1 MYERYLNVFRT
12 HYPAKKLAPLLAV
25 IVALSPFAIDTYLP
39 TMPTMAKSFN
49 VPINFIELSIPIYLI
64 GFALGQ
70 IIGGPISDN
79 YGRRKIGSF
88 GLFIFFL
95 ASVAI
100 ILSES
105 IEQFWALRFLQ
116 AFGGGFGLVICAAVV
131 RDLYDGKHAAKIFT
145 LMGFIMMLAPL
156 IAPTIGSI
164 LLAYFNWQS
173 IFVLLSI
180 YSFVQIFMIMLFVP
194 ETKRLR
200 RVGGYQHL
208 PPVQVIKNYWS
219 IITNRNAL
227 PFLLCGSFVASALF
241 AFLTEISFLYIDY
254 FSVTESG
261 FAWLFGMNIVC
272 MMIFNRLNHF
282 LLDKLTPR
290 KILRIGLLIQNTAA
304 LILLSSAIFQFLNL
318 YLVVALLMLIIG
330 SFGIIAPN
338 NMACYM
344 KNFPMTSGTAN
355 AVNGASQFTFGAII
369 GLGLSFLHNG
379 TPIPM
384 FSVIFISTILSFISF
399 RFSKETDD

>member
-1 MYERYLNVFRT
+1 
-12 HYPAKKLAPLLAV
+12 
-25 IVALSPFAIDTYLP
+25 
-39 TMPTMAKSFN
+39 MAKSFN

-290 KILRIGLLIQNTAA
+290 KILRIGLFIQNTAA
-304 LILLSSAIFQFLNL
+304 LILLSSAIFQFHNL

-399 RFSKETDD
+399 RFSKEIDD

>member
-1 MYERYLNVFRT
+1 
-12 HYPAKKLAPLLAV
+12 
-25 IVALSPFAIDTYLP
+25 
-39 TMPTMAKSFN
+39 
-49 VPINFIELSIPIYLI
+49 
-64 GFALGQ
+64 
-70 IIGGPISDN
+70 
-79 YGRRKIGSF
+79 
-88 GLFIFFL
+88 
-95 ASVAI
+95 
-100 ILSES
+100 
-105 IEQFWALRFLQ
+105 
-116 AFGGGFGLVICAAVV
+116 
-131 RDLYDGKHAAKIFT
+131 
-145 LMGFIMMLAPL
+145 
-156 IAPTIGSI
+156 
-164 LLAYFNWQS
+164 
-173 IFVLLSI
+173 
-180 YSFVQIFMIMLFVP
+180 
-194 ETKRLR
+194 
-200 RVGGYQHL
+200 
-208 PPVQVIKNYWS
+208 
-219 IITNRNAL
+219 
-227 PFLLCGSFVASALF
+227 
-241 AFLTEISFLYIDY
+241 
-254 FSVTESG
+254 
-261 FAWLFGMNIVC
+261 